1 MRGIIF
7 TEYMDFVVAR
17 IGDEVVDAILLD
29 LEGRITGAYTSVGN
43 YSFDEF
49 AILHG
54 RIVEHMGVEG
64 GDLAF
69 QFGYVLM
76 ARFRVIFPDYFEGVK
91 SGLGFLEKVSIHIH
105 EEVKKLYPDSN
116 PPDISIKHKDGNP
129 SELIYRSHRP
139 LAPVAH
145 GMASACLED
154 FGDPYRIGKATT
166 TGDTTTFELVRL

>member
-1 MRGIIF
+1 MRGIVF
-7 TEYMDFVVAR
+7 TEYMDFVAVR
-17 IGDEVVDAILLD
+17 IGDEAVDIILSD

-49 AILHG
+49 TIIHG
-54 RIVEHMGVEG
+54 RVVEYMEIDA

-76 ARFRVIFPDYFEGVK
+76 FRFREIFPTYFDGVE
-91 SGLGFLEKVSIHIH
+91 SGLDFLEKVSVHIH

-116 PPDISIKHKDGNP
+116 PPDITLKHDGGIP
-129 SELIYRSHRP
+129 CELIYRSHRP

-145 GMASACLED
+145 GMATACLED
-154 FGDPYRIGKATT
+154 FGDPYRIGEATT
-166 TGDTTTFELVRL
+166 EGDTTIFKLERI

>member
-7 TEYMDFVVAR
+7 TEYMDFVVGR
-17 IGDEVVDAILLD
+17 MGDDAVDAILLN

-54 RIVEHMGVEG
+54 RIVENMGVDG

-69 QFGYVLM
+69 QFGHFLM
-76 ARFRVIFPDYFEGVK
+76 ARFKVIFPDYFDGVE
-91 SGLGFLEKVSIHIH
+91 SGLDFLDKVSLHIH

-116 PPDISIKHKDGNP
+116 PPDITINRKDGTP

-145 GMASACLED
+145 GMASACLKD

-166 TGDTTTFELVRL
+166 TGDTTVFELVSL

>member
-7 TEYMDFVVAR
+7 TEYMAFVGDRA
-17 IGDEVVDAILLD
+17 GDEAVDIILSD

-49 AILHG
+49 TIIHG
-54 RIVEHMGVEG
+54 RVVEYMEIDA

-76 ARFRVIFPDYFEGVK
+76 FRFREIFPTYFDGVE
-91 SGLGFLEKVSIHIH
+91 SGLDFLEKVSVHIH

-116 PPDISIKHKDGNP
+116 PPDITLKHDGGIP
-129 SELIYRSHRP
+129 CELIYRSHRP

-145 GMASACLED
+145 GMATACLED
-154 FGDPYRIGKATT
+154 FGDPYRIGEATT
-166 TGDTTTFELVRL
+166 EGDTTIFKLERI

>member
-1 MRGIIF
+1 MRGIVF
-7 TEYMDFVVAR
+7 TEYMDFVVSR
-17 IGDEVVDAILLD
+17 MGDEAVDAILLG

-54 RIVEHMGVEG
+54 QIVESMGVDG

-69 QFGYVLM
+69 QFGCFLM
-76 ARFRVIFPDYFEGVK
+76 SRFKVIFPSYFEGVE
-91 SGLGFLEKVSIHIH
+91 SGLDFLDKVSLHIH

-116 PPDISIKHKDGNP
+116 PPDIAINREDGIP
-129 SELIYRSHRP
+129 RELIYRSHRP

-145 GMASACLED
+145 GMASACLKD
-154 FGDPYRIGKATT
+154 FGDPYRIGNATT
-166 TGDTTTFELVRL
+166 TGDTTIFELVSI